1 MTTSHTTLL
10 LSSLQFPAFTTQHSL
25 LLFHSPPPSP
35 SRPLLSLKQAT
46 STYVR
51 PLTPSRRNP
60 FVARTDDGDAEG
72 GGPDDYDMDEEE
84 LEEIDNKEDFDI
96 EYEPLATGSGV
107 DGGDGDIAMVQSTS
121 FVPTQGWDSEVVV
134 DYRINE
140 DEFHK
145 ISLLDCDFFIR
156 KPPDP
161 DNDVYDFREVSSGFS
176 LF

>member
-1 MTTSHTTLL
+1 
-10 LSSLQFPAFTTQHSL
+10 
-25 LLFHSPPPSP
+25 
-35 SRPLLSLKQAT
+35 
-46 STYVR
+46 
-51 PLTPSRRNP
+51 
-60 FVARTDDGDAEG
+60 
-72 GGPDDYDMDEEE
+72 MDEEE

-145 ISLLDCDFFIR
+145 ISLLDCDCFIR